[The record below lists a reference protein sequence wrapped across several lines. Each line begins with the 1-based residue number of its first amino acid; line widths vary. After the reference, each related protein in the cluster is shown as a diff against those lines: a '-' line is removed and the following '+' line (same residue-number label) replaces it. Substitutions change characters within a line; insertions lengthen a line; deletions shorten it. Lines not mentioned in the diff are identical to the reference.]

1 MNETDAASGTGTGTE
16 TYTVVGPDGEEDAVD
31 LPAGL
36 VGTMA
41 EQGESPARV
50 VTDVVLQAFAQQAHA
65 MAHHA
70 EGETPP
76 EVERME
82 GTAAELF
89 EERFGVP
96 LSEAIGHSH

>member
-1 MNETDAASGTGTGTE
+1 MDETDTE
-16 TYTVVGPDGEEDAVD
+16 TYTVVGPDGEEDAVE

-70 EGETPP
+70 DGETPA
-76 EVERME
+76 EVAEME
-82 GTAAELF
+82 ETAADLF

-96 LSEAIGHSH
+96 LSDAIGHSH